1 MTQNTVNYGF
11 RIPNSDGSD
20 NIVPDDLR
28 LPITAIDTK
37 IKDRANEIA
46 ATNTVVAGHTTT
58 LNAMNTGAAAPGLWT
73 AYTAEVRTDVG
84 AAAAAGTSV
93 SVSRYMKIGKTVTV
107 YVEASCTALV
117 ANASIM
123 LPAAAGT
130 PNRRFLGCGIFQIIN
145 SGSPVAGQMG
155 IARMTTG
162 IDRCLAI
169 TNTGAFCDAPSGSNL
184 QMLVTYEVN

>member
-11 RIPNSDGSD
+11 RIPNADGSD

-46 ATNTVVAGHTTT
+46 ATNTTVAGHTTT
-58 LNAMNTGAAAPGLWT
+58 LNALGTWVTYAAEL
-73 AYTAEVRTDVG
+73 RTDVG
-84 AAAAAGTSV
+84 AAAAAGTTIV
-93 SVSRYMKIGKTVTV
+93 ASRYMKIGKTVTA

-117 ANASIM
+117 ANASLM

-130 PNRRFLGCGIFQIIN
+130 PNRRFLACGVFQIIN
-145 SGSPVAGQMG
+145 SGAPITGQMG
-155 IARMTTG
+155 VARMTTG
-162 IDRCLAI
+162 LDRCLAI
-169 TNTGAFCDAPSGSNL
+169 TNTGAFCDAPAGSNL

>member
-1 MTQNTVNYGF
+1 MPQNTVNYGF
-11 RIPNSDGSD
+11 RIPLADGSD

-28 LPITAIDTK
+28 LPITAIDTA
-37 IKDRANEIA
+37 IKARADAIT
-46 ATNTVVAGHTTT
+46 ATNAVVTGHTNT
-58 LNAMNTGAAAPGLWT
+58 LNVLGTWVTYAAEL
-73 AYTAEVRTDVG
+73 RTDVG
-84 AAAAAGTSV
+84 AAAAAGTTIAA
-93 SVSRYMKIGKTVTV
+93 SRYMKIGKTVTV

-117 ANASIM
+117 TNASLM

-155 IARMTTG
+155 VARMTTG
-162 IDRCLAI
+162 LDRCLAI
-169 TNTGAFCDAPSGSNL
+169 TNTGAFVDAPAGSNL